1 MSRIGN
7 RILSLPANVTLST
20 DGDVVTVKGPKGE
33 LSTKINK
40 NITVTVEGNEVKLT
54 RKNDNFK
61 NFHGTANA
69 NIKNMIIGVSEGFEK
84 KLESIGVGYRFATK
98 GNELV
103 VTAGYSHPVNVAI
116 PSGLTLECPS
126 NTELTI
132 KGIDKQLVGE
142 FAANV
147 RKLDNLNHIKVK
159 EFVIKTKLFVV
170 RKVKK
175 LLNNRKGEKIHDK
188 KRISQ

>member
-7 RILSLPANVTLST
+7 RILTIPEGVSVSV
-20 DGDVVTVKGPKGE
+20 DGNIVTVKGPKGE
-33 LSTKINK
+33 LSTKINE
-40 NITVTVEGNEVKLT
+40 NITVEVEGNEVKVT

-61 NFHGTANA
+61 SFHGTANA
-69 NIKNMIIGVSEGFEK
+69 NIKNMIIGVSKGFEK
-84 KLESIGVGYRFATK
+84 KLESLGVGYRFALK

-116 PSGLTLECPS
+116 PQGITLESPS

-132 KGIDKQLVGE
+132 KGIDKCKVGE

-147 RKLDNLNHIKVK
+147 RKIREPEPYKGKGIRYKDEYIRLK
-159 EFVIKTKLFVV
+159 EG
-170 RKVKK
+170 KK
-175 LLNNRKGEKIHDK
+175 A
-188 KRISQ
+188 S